1 MSTAIS
7 RAEAEEFLV
16 NEAEILDDWRLPEWP
31 KLFTRDARYE
41 VTGPGSIDPKS
52 DSPDTHLF
60 LIADRIDRIE
70 GRAARLMKPTAHA
83 EYPHSKTRHMV
94 SNFRVRA
101 GGNGEAND
109 ETEVRANFAV
119 FRTKEDT
126 QTVYMGE
133 YRYLLIRENG
143 EIRIRAKRCI
153 LDLNS
158 LTNQGRLTIIL

>member
-1 MSTAIS
+1 MSNAIS
-7 RAEAEEFLV
+7 RSEAEDFLV

-31 KLFTRDARYE
+31 ALYARDARYE
-41 VTGPGSIDPKS
+41 VCGPAAVDGAT

-60 LIADRIDRIE
+60 LIADRIDRIQ
-70 GRAARLMKPTAHA
+70 GRANRLMKPTAHA
-83 EYPHSKTRHMV
+83 EYPHSKTRHLV

-101 GGNGEAND
+101 GEND
-109 ETEVRANFAV
+109 ETKVKANFAV

-133 YRYLLIRENG
+133 YHYVLVRENG
-143 EIRIRAKRCI
+143 AIKIRVKRCI